1 MKINRLIN
9 NANIILTN
17 NNLQNKLFSHNPNLP
32 LSINNDNN
40 KSNLSITTNES
51 IKKVNSPRNNIKID
65 IWSSPKSN
73 IRKSLNIDKNLQR
86 CGSLAL
92 LSPTSS
98 RMKKYKLKIMDEAD
112 DILKSRLKKQD
123 INFGDIKKY
132 SKFPNLKIKKDI
144 SLKNYIINLLQE
156 KRTEINEKERM
167 MNNALKE
174 FSNQFNID
182 YKTFM
187 EYVDDVKKKQKILDD
202 LINNLK
208 IERKNKEKLLN
219 EAMFEYKRLEDYAEK
234 MLKLIYTS
242 NIYASFFHKV
252 FNIPYSYNNL
262 PELNRKYNFEKII
275 DIIIEIYEKKDK
287 NIPLPSIL
295 KDENVIT
302 QKYTEMENII
312 LHCLHIRDLYI
323 KEINNNKEIYE
334 RELEILE
341 NGYKEYQKDLNYLK
355 EDINIIQKS
364 MKNLK
369 VKDNNNEIDD
379 YIDYIIELGKEI
391 NDKIPIKNIK
401 NNNGYIIYCRKVLTT
416 MEETEININKY
427 INEIENIL
435 NYGEKN
441 DKNLVQNCI
450 IEIKKINKREN
461 QLRLKK
467 MQDELEK
474 EKNIR
479 YLKRAQRIVVK
490 GRQASPIF
498 PLIKHVRKVKK
509 IDVNKNDNEIECVY
523 SVTDEEN

>member
-1 MKINRLIN
+1 MKKNRLIN
-9 NANIILTN
+9 IANNILTN
-17 NNLQNKLFSHNPNLP
+17 NNLQNKLFSPHSRNIP

-51 IKKVNSPRNNIKID
+51 LIKANSPRSSIKIN

-73 IRKSLNIDKNLQR
+73 LQKSLNFERNLQR

-98 RMKKYKLKIMDEAD
+98 RMKKYKLKLMDEAD
-112 DILKSRLKKQD
+112 DILKKRLKKQD
-123 INFGDIKKY
+123 INFKKY
-132 SKFPNLKIKKDI
+132 SKIPNIKIKKDI
-144 SLKNYIINLLQE
+144 SLKNYIISLLQE

-174 FSNQFNID
+174 FSNQYNID

-208 IERKNKEKLLN
+208 TERKNKEKLLN
-219 EAMFEYKRLEDYAEK
+219 EALFEYKRLEDYAEK

-252 FNIPYSYNNL
+252 FNIPYNYNNL
-262 PELNRKYNFEKII
+262 PELNRHYNFEKII
-275 DIIIEIYEKKDK
+275 DTLIGIYEKKDK

-312 LHCLHIRDLYI
+312 LHSLHIRDLYI
-323 KEINNNKEIYE
+323 KEINNNNQIYE
-334 RELEILE
+334 RELEILK
-341 NGYKEYQKDLNYLK
+341 NGFKEYQKDLNYLK

-364 MKNLK
+364 MKYLK
-369 VKDNNNEIDD
+369 VKDNSEIDD

-391 NDKIPIKNIK
+391 NDKIPVKNIK
-401 NNNGYIIYCRKVLTT
+401 NNNGYVLYCRKVLST

-461 QLRLKK
+461 QLRLKQK
-467 MQDELEK
+467 QDELEK

-479 YLKRAQRIVVK
+479 YLKRAQRIVIK
-490 GRQASPIF
+490 GRNAPPIF
-498 PLIKHVRKVKK
+498 PFIKHVRKIKK
-509 IDVNKNDNEIECVY
+509 VNVDKNDDEIECVY
-523 SVTDEEN
+523 SVTDEENL